1 VETLKDD
8 MKILVAYDG
17 SSYSKKA
24 LDDTVE
30 IAKRFSGS
38 ITVLNVYWDPTE
50 EAHEEVVRTVEDIE
64 VRDRGSLR
72 ILDDLEP
79 ELKEAGVKYELRS
92 ERSNRPPEVIL
103 RIAKDE
109 GFDFIAIGCRGMG
122 GAKAWLLGSVSQKVV
137 SEADRPV
144 LVAK

>member
-1 VETLKDD
+1 VKTLKGD

-17 SSYSKKA
+17 SIYSQKA
-24 LDDTVE
+24 LDEIIE

-50 EAHEEVVRTVEDIE
+50 EAHEEVVRRVEDIE

-72 ILDDLEP
+72 ILNDLEP

-92 ERSNRPPEVIL
+92 ERSNRPPEMIL

-109 GFDFIAIGCRGMG
+109 GFDLIAIGSRGMG